1 MIVSKKGKKLHYA
14 WWIAVACCAIYA
26 GSVGIVVACAG
37 LFYKHVSTELGVG
50 TADIVFYTTLMYFVI
65 TITLPFAGKV
75 FEKINMRV
83 LLSVAALTDALA
95 FGLMGTYTSVYQF
108 YVSGVVL
115 GIANSFLIYAAVPLI
130 INNWFKVKMGTVLG
144 LSMTFM
150 GIGGAISAPFAG
162 YLIET
167 IGWRPS
173 YMVLGAIVAVITL
186 PFTIFVIRK
195 DPKEKN
201 MTAYGA
207 EFAEEASKNVVEE
220 TGTSFKQAIKSVPF
234 YALFIF
240 TGFLGLVVT
249 VNFHIPNHLLS
260 EGFSTSYA
268 ASVVT
273 CVMIG
278 QTSGKFLIGWLNDK
292 IGIKFTNLIG
302 IGSGMTGILFI
313 LFSGTLGGAS
323 IYIGGLLFG
332 IGYSCSTLLPPFMIK
347 NIFGNRDYASILS
360 MIMSAS
366 TLAIALGTTIFG
378 FAYDITGSYYVVFLV
393 VLSIQVLSILIGFM
407 LLRRKTAAAN
417 NETILA
423 VNEN

>member
-1 MIVSKKGKKLHYA
+1 MSKKGKKLHYA
-14 WWIAVACCAIYA
+14 WWIAVACCFMYA
-26 GSVGIVVACAG
+26 GSVGIIVSCAG
-37 LFYKHVSTELGVG
+37 LFYKAVSTELGVG

-65 TITLPFAGKV
+65 TVTLPFAGKI
-75 FEKINMRV
+75 FSKFNIRV
-83 LLSVAALTDALA
+83 ILSVAALTDALA

-108 YVSGVVL
+108 YVSGVLL

-207 EFAEEASKNVVEE
+207 EIAEESSKKVVEE
-220 TGTSFKQAIKSVPF
+220 TGTPFKQAIKSVPF

-260 EGFSTSYA
+260 EGFSTIICCNCRY
-268 ASVVT
+268 V
-273 CVMIG
+273 CHD
-278 QTSGKFLIGWLNDK
+278 W
-292 IGIKFTNLIG
+292 TNIWE
-302 IGSGMTGILFI
+302 IP
-313 LFSGTLGGAS
+313 
-323 IYIGGLLFG
+323 Y
-332 IGYSCSTLLPPFMIK
+332 
-347 NIFGNRDYASILS
+347 R
-360 MIMSAS
+360 
-366 TLAIALGTTIFG
+366 
-378 FAYDITGSYYVVFLV
+378 LV
-393 VLSIQVLSILIGFM
+393 K
-407 LLRRKTAAAN
+407 R
-417 NETILA
+417 
-423 VNEN
+423 